1 MLFIFRQCLPTINL
15 MTIIELLSGMEI
27 FKGLSSEEIAVISD
41 FSDLRKYVEG
51 ENVFESGSI
60 SKCLYVVK
68 SGEISIT
75 SGIDERDT
83 KALACFIKGEIFGE
97 FDLFEEDRRTANAV
111 ANKDSE
117 LLMFPS
123 PRHSFEK
130 VYKTHPELFARV
142 YYRLIGIN
150 SGRIRHTNQL
160 LSEKTRWIEEIK
172 LQMFKDELTGLYNR
186 SYISEELAKN
196 SRQLLGDIYGVL
208 MIKPD
213 NFKYINDS
221 FGHEA
226 GDAAMLVLA
235 NTVNETAFKNQ
246 IVVRYR
252 GNEFAVFL
260 PGAKSEQAEER
271 AEVFLKRLSSL
282 DMGKAIK
289 KGSHLM
295 TYSIGYA
302 VFPLHGFDCEEI
314 VQKAFA
320 TMFEQRESGGNGI
333 RKADEEE
340 ISKIKLLRSVD
351 IFSSLQLFEL
361 KMLAAYLNDFTVN
374 AGDVICRQGDPGEEL
389 YIIESGEMGV
399 IIRIADGSEKEI
411 VTLKSGDFFGEMSI
425 FDNSPRSA
433 TCRAKANS
441 TLLKLRKEDF
451 IKLMEQSPDTAI
463 TIMKNMLNITSDRI
477 DNSGKFLSEMVKWG
491 NDAGMRALTDALTGV
506 YNRRYLES
514 VIGAKFASCRD
525 RRSPFSVIMADLDYF
540 REVNEKYSHEIG
552 DKYIKEVAKVFST
565 KIDDN
570 DIVVRFGGDEF
581 IIIMPESD
589 AKAAGKKAEKI
600 RKKVEKLDFL
610 SAYEGPE
617 LKVSVSLG
625 IAVFPDC
632 SDNLKVLREK
642 ADTALYKAKNG
653 GRNCVRFSD

>member
-1 MLFIFRQCLPTINL
+1 
-15 MTIIELLSGMEI
+15 MTKIELLSGMEI
-27 FKGLSSEEIAVISD
+27 FRDLSSDEIAVISD
-41 FSDLRKYVEG
+41 FSDIRNYAEG
-51 ENVFESGSI
+51 ESVFESGSV
-60 SKCLYVVK
+60 SKCLYIVK
-68 SGEISIT
+68 SGEITIT
-75 SGIDERDT
+75 SGIDERDR
-83 KALACFIKGEIFGE
+83 KSLACFIKGEIFGE

-117 LLMFPS
+117 LLLFPG

-130 VYKTHPELFARV
+130 VYKTHPELFARI
-142 YYRLIGIN
+142 YYKLIGIN
-150 SGRIRHTNQL
+150 AGRIRHTNQL
-160 LSEKTRWIEEIK
+160 LSEKTQWTEEIK
-172 LQMFKDELTGLYNR
+172 KQMFKDELTGLYNR

-196 SRQLLGDIYGVL
+196 SRQLLGDIYAVL

-213 NFKYINDS
+213 DFKYINDTY
-221 FGHEA
+221 GHEA
-226 GDAAMLVLA
+226 GDAAILVLA

-260 PGAKSEQAEER
+260 PGAKSEQAESR
-271 AEVFLKRLSSL
+271 AEVFSKRLSGL

-289 KGSHLM
+289 KGSLFM

-302 VFPLHGFDCEEI
+302 VFPIHGFDCEEI

-333 RKADEEE
+333 RIADEEE

-351 IFSSLQLFEL
+351 ILSSLQLFEL
-361 KMLAAYLNDFTVN
+361 KMLAGYLSDFTVH

-389 YIIESGEMGV
+389 FIIESGEMGV
-399 IIRIADGSEKEI
+399 IIKITDGTEKEI
-411 VTLKSGDFFGEMSI
+411 VSLKSGDFFGEMSI

-433 TCRAKANS
+433 TCRAKTDS
-441 TLLKLRKEDF
+441 TLLRLAKEDF
-451 IKLMEQSPDTAI
+451 LKLMEQSPDTTI

-491 NDAGMRALTDALTGV
+491 NDAGRRALTDALTGV

-514 VIGAKFASCRD
+514 VIGERFSACRD
-525 RRSPFSVIMADLDYF
+525 KRKPFTVIMADLDYF

-552 DKYIKEVAKVFST
+552 DRYIKEVAKVFSDKT
-565 KIDDN
+565 DEI

-581 IIIMPESD
+581 LIIMPESD
-589 AKAAGKKAEKI
+589 LKAANKKAEKI

-610 SAYEGPE
+610 SAYQGPDM
-617 LKVSVSLG
+617 KISVSLG
-625 IAVFPDC
+625 IAVFPDSC
-632 SDNLKVLREK
+632 DNLKALREK
-642 ADTALYKAKNG
+642 ADSALYKAKES
-653 GRNCVRFSD
+653 GRNCVKTAD